1 MMHLGKIILDKSGE
15 EKKNMEVDDILKIFN
30 EISIECGN

>member
-1 MMHLGKIILDKSGE
+1 MMHQGKIILDKSGE
-15 EKKNMEVDDILKIFN
+15 EKTKTSIEDLLRIFN